1 MKSRFLKNFSIYFSG
16 ALVGKAIGLFNLLLL
31 GNLLDPSNYATYVI
45 FFLICDMLGVFTIFG
60 FTSGIMK
67 LLHEDKKVILSNSL
81 FIIFILSTAILVIT
95 IFLKTSFGIGLVSSF
110 EKYHLIKNVLL
121 FIPVTVFT
129 SSMTSVISTYFNAI
143 EKPLKNTTIN
153 IIGSLIFLFSLLI
166 IKNTSFINGFEVDIL
181 FIIIIARIVSMIFSG
196 LFALYLSKEYFI
208 FSSISFKKSISI
220 MKRTSVF
227 LTKHIIGIFQTQ
239 ANLIVV
245 AVYSDTITFGVF
257 AYYNTIISQL
267 SILSGSFFK
276 AYTPRIVNIL
286 RSKKDDRYQVANN
299 LVKKATSFSLIAFPV
314 FLLSLYFLIEIVISY
329 QDQLSVFIHKDYI
342 AEIKLLFFMLVVWMI
357 GNFRSFIDIWQYESQ
372 KYVNHF
378 ILFIQIIALLILYFG
393 AMFFLKKYD
402 INGIV
407 INQFLL
413 YAVVTL
419 INLYCYYRFILN
431 VKKVRTTNDR

>member
-1 MKSRFLKNFSIYFSG
+1 
-16 ALVGKAIGLFNLLLL
+16 
-31 GNLLDPSNYATYVI
+31 
-45 FFLICDMLGVFTIFG
+45 
-60 FTSGIMK
+60 
-67 LLHEDKKVILSNSL
+67 
-81 FIIFILSTAILVIT
+81 
-95 IFLKTSFGIGLVSSF
+95 
-110 EKYHLIKNVLL
+110 
-121 FIPVTVFT
+121 
-129 SSMTSVISTYFNAI
+129 
-143 EKPLKNTTIN
+143 
-153 IIGSLIFLFSLLI
+153 
-166 IKNTSFINGFEVDIL
+166 
-181 FIIIIARIVSMIFSG
+181 
-196 LFALYLSKEYFI
+196 
-208 FSSISFKKSISI
+208 